1 MLTLAGYFAT
11 VLIGLSLGLIGG
23 GGSILTVPVLVYL
36 FCIEPHLAT
45 SYSLFVVGVSS
56 LIGSTG
62 YVRNKLVDFKAVSW
76 FGIPSL
82 IMVFATRKFILPFL
96 PEEWTLLGLSLHRD
110 RIIMLLFSVLMSAA
124 AYSMIRKPK
133 VIYHARFERAQEY
146 GNPLLI
152 LQGIGVGC
160 ISGLVGA
167 GGGFLIIPA
176 LVILAKLPMK
186 KAIGTSLTI
195 ITMNCSIGFLGDLGH
210 YQINW
215 LFLCSITLISSLG
228 IWIGNYFSSKIAG
241 RNLKP
246 VFGWLVVVIVI
257 YTLIQELWL
266 KHSY

>member
-1 MLTLAGYFAT
+1 MLTLAGYLAT

-36 FCIEPHLAT
+36 FCVEPHLAT
-45 SYSLFVVGVSS
+45 SYSLFVVGMSS

-62 YVRNKLVDFKAVSW
+62 YIRNKLVDFNAVSW

-82 IMVFATRKFILPFL
+82 IMVFATRKFVLPFL
-96 PEEWTLLGLSLHRD
+96 PEEIAFLGMSLHRD

-133 VIYHARFERAQEY
+133 VIFHARFERAQEF
-146 GNPLLI
+146 GHLLLI

-210 YQINW
+210 YAIDW
-215 LFLCSITLISSLG
+215 FFLCSITFISALG
-228 IWIGNYFSSKIAG
+228 IWIGNYLSSKITG
-241 RNLKP
+241 GNLKP
-246 VFGWLVVVIVI
+246 VFGWLVVAIVI
-257 YTLIQELWL
+257 YTLVHELWI
-266 KHSY
+266 KRA